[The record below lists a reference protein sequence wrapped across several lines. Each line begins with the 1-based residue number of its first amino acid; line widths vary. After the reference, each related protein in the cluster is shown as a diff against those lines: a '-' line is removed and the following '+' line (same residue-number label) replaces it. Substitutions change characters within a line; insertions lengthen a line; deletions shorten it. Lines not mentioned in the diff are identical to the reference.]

1 MKANLLRDKKAYST
15 MFWTVF
21 FTFCLIP
28 IMALSIELGR
38 YYIARTQIA
47 AAADASALAAA
58 IEINQNTFVQTGQ
71 IVPNS
76 TTYSWAQKAA
86 SLNGEELISRKI
98 YPSVSNIVVKNGS
111 VMVAVSADL
120 SILFPSVVPDIQVTE
135 LGKAEVRALSN

>member
-1 MKANLLRDKKAYST
+1 
-15 MFWTVF
+15 
-21 FTFCLIP
+21 
-28 IMALSIELGR
+28 MALSIELGR

-58 IEINQNTFVQTGQ
+58 IEINQNTFVQTGE

-86 SLNGEELISRKI
+86 NLNGEELISHKI

-111 VMVAVSADL
+111 VM
-120 SILFPSVVPDIQVTE
+120 QQTQ
-135 LGKAEVRALSN
+135 GKAFIQIERKNSKGGENGIN

>member
-71 IVPNS
+71 IVS

-135 LGKAEVRALSN
+135 WGKAEVRALSN